1 VTEAIAL
8 LATAIL
14 LFAAFLVTHVA
25 LLWIVARSDAAP
37 RWKWL
42 ALVPVMTPV
51 SAWIAKKRGAAIT
64 WGVLLLAYAIVRLV
78 GG

>member
-1 VTEAIAL
+1 MTEAIAL

-25 LLWIVARSDAAP
+25 LLWIVARSDVAP

-42 ALVPVMTPV
+42 ALVPVLTPV

-64 WGVLLLAYAIVRLV
+64 WGVLLGAYAIVRLV

>member
-1 VTEAIAL
+1 MTQAIVL

-25 LLWIVARSDAAP
+25 LLWVIARSDVVP

-42 ALVPVMTPV
+42 ALVPVLTPV
-51 SAWIAKKRGAAIT
+51 SGWIAKKRGATIT
-64 WGVLLLAYAIVRLV
+64 WGVLLVAYVIVRLV

>member
-1 VTEAIAL
+1 MTEALAL

-25 LLWIVARSDAAP
+25 LLWIVARSDVAP

-42 ALVPVMTPV
+42 ALVPVLTPV
-51 SAWIAKKRGAAIT
+51 SAWIAKKRAAAIT
-64 WGVLLLAYAIVRLV
+64 WGVLLVAYGIVRLV

>member
-1 VTEAIAL
+1 MTEAIAL

-25 LLWIVARSDAAP
+25 LLWIVARSDVAS

-42 ALVPVMTPV
+42 ALVPVLTPV
-51 SAWIAKKRGAAIT
+51 SAWIAEKRGATIT
-64 WGVLLLAYAIVRLV
+64 WGVLLVAYGVVRLV